1 MSKLLLLI
9 AALGLLLSS
18 CASVHRFMVAP
29 HATIRHYHR
38 WQRKHERERRHQVKH
53 YPNLTWSKL

>member
-29 HATIRHYHR
+29 HRTIRHYRH
-38 WQRKHERERRHQVKH
+38 WQRTHERERRQQERKKTNV
-53 YPNLTWSKL
+53 TWSKL